1 MTTRITLELPDSLM
15 ERIAETSRRLDRSPE
30 QVILALLEGDIP
42 PTRVAMQPSAAVP
55 SERVSQ
61 PLGTP
66 PTEEEMQ
73 QFADMMQ
80 TIWDEDDDEPVP
92 THEELWAMM
101 PVLDPPLSQTVIDM
115 REDRF

>member
-1 MTTRITLELPDSLM
+1 MSTRITLDLPDSLM

-30 QVILALLEGDIP
+30 QVILDLLDGDIP
-42 PTRVAMQPSAAVP
+42 RTTVAAQPSAAVP
-55 SERVSQ
+55 SEKTGQ
-61 PLGTP
+61 PLATP
-66 PTEEEMQ
+66 PTAEEMER
-73 QFADMMQ
+73 FADMMQ
-80 TIWDEDDDEPVP
+80 KIWDEDDDEPIP